1 MKAEAERF
9 LFWLLASDE
18 AGSILRIAFGIPLFR
33 SIDSGNLSPLER
45 LQFRTV
51 LDDEGQPDQEIP
63 PAGYAELSLL
73 LSRFTLRVWKGEML
87 PDEAAAAF
95 CSEAAGMLERAAT

>member
-1 MKAEAERF
+1 MAVSPRIEPYALLSISSSSDVKAEAERF

-51 LDDEGQPDQEIP
+51 LDDEGKPDQEIP
-63 PAGYAELSLL
+63 PAGYAELP
-73 LSRFTLRVWKGEML
+73 WKG
-87 PDEAAAAF
+87 
-95 CSEAAGMLERAAT
+95 S